1 MRKQILIMAALAIL
15 GVAAGLSLSNNKTK
29 GSASQP
35 KSPKCANNCIKAKKP
50 AAATGFFIVD
60 SYQGVL

>member
-1 MRKQILIMAALAIL
+1 MRKQILILAALAIL
-15 GVAAGLSLSNNKTK
+15 GVAAGLSLSNNKKT
-29 GSASQP
+29 ASQP
-35 KSPKCANNCIKAKKP
+35 VSPKCAKNCVKARKP